1 MIGHSATRR
10 RATVRAQRVLVG
22 LAFAMAAPSPAR
34 AEELEYEVKAEFV
47 ERFTRFIEWPAA
59 SFGSPAATFVVC
71 LAGQSPI
78 APHLEKLAKERA
90 IKGRKATFRRV
101 AQPKEVDGCHL
112 VFIGPTEGG
121 KLADYLAVTSG
132 RPILTIGD
140 SAGFAA
146 RGVLL
151 NFYLQGGYVRFEVNA
166 AETKK
171 SGLQCSAKLLKLGKT
186 VSLWG
191 P

>member
-1 MIGHSATRR
+1 MIRLRAIRR
-10 RATVRAQRVLVG
+10 RATCRARRVL
-22 LAFAMAAPSPAR
+22 LAVALAVTTTSAAR
-34 AEELEYEVKAEFV
+34 ADDLEFEVKAEFV
-47 ERFTRFIEWPAA
+47 ERFTRFIEWPAS
-59 SFGSPAATFVVC
+59 SFGSPAAPFVIC

-90 IKGRKATFRRV
+90 IKGRKAAFRRLS
-101 AQPKEVDGCHL
+101 QPKDVEGCHL
-112 VFIGPTEGG
+112 AFIAPTEGG
-121 KLADYLAVTSG
+121 KLADYLAITSG

-151 NFYLQGGYVRFEVNA
+151 NFYLQGAFVRFEVNA
-166 AETKK
+166 AEMKK
-171 SGLQCSAKLLKLGKT
+171 SGLHCSAKLMKLGKT
-186 VSLWG
+186 VSMEG